1 MAIDDIGELYPTKI
15 PGLDEAADIQEA
27 LRLYHYGS
35 TSYNIENT
43 NKANLPNPS
52 MAHNLK
58 LIEDSID
65 ALEATGIGSDYV
77 GTQPTDVPD
86 GFIWV
91 DSSTPAPVEIG
102 LPTAFYQNSAPTTGL
117 TEGML
122 WVDKDSNPLAMFVY
136 DNALGWREIGEFYSE
151 ES

>member
-1 MAIDDIGELYPTKI
+1 MAVENIGEIFPTKI
-15 PGLDEAADIQEA
+15 PGLEETADIQEA

-35 TSYNIENT
+35 TSYDPDNT
-43 NKANLPNPS
+43 DKELLPNPS
-52 MAHNLK
+52 MAYNLK
-58 LIEDSID
+58 VLEADID
-65 ALEATGIGSDYV
+65 ALQSTGIGSDYV

-91 DSSTPAPVEIG
+91 DSTSSGATEIV
-102 LPTAFYQNSAPTTGL
+102 LPSVFYQNEEPDTGL

-122 WVDKDSNPLAMFVY
+122 WVDKDSNPLAMYVY
-136 DNALGWREIGEFYSE
+136 DSVLGWREIGSYSE

>member
-1 MAIDDIGELYPTKI
+1 MAVENIGEIFPTKI
-15 PGLDEAADIQEA
+15 PGLEETADIQEA

-35 TSYNIENT
+35 TSYDPDNT
-43 NKANLPNPS
+43 DKGILPNPS
-52 MAHNLK
+52 MAYNLK
-58 LIEDSID
+58 VLEADID
-65 ALEATGIGSDYV
+65 ALQNNGIGSEYV

-91 DSSTPAPVEIG
+91 DSTSSGAIEVA
-102 LPTAFYQNSAPTTGL
+102 LPSVFYQNEEPDTGL

-122 WVDKDSNPLAMFVY
+122 WVDKDSNPLAMYVY
-136 DNALGWREIGEFYSE
+136 DSVLGWREIGSYSE